1 MKKKIKEKKPNFLI
15 FEVGY
20 TQKEWQSRTSVALI
34 YPNTYQ
40 VGMSNL
46 GLHILY
52 REINRQDDFVCERV
66 FFSATEHPSTSIRSV
81 ESNSLI
87 QEFDIAAFCLSFE
100 IDGFHMVEMLRR
112 SQIPLWAEERRDDDP
127 LVIMGGPCPTFNPEP
142 WAPFVDAAVIGEGEE
157 ILVEIGKVWALSK
170 GLPRVERITQL
181 AEIEGLYIPSLY
193 EPCQNEQGQYE
204 GLIEYQSAPSLPIS
218 KRVIQNMSVHSGH
231 MEIISSETEFGHMFL
246 VEVARG
252 CGRHCRFC
260 MAGYAF
266 RKPRVREVEEILKA
280 ISIGKSMGA
289 TQIGLVGAA
298 VSDHPKIDELC
309 RVIDEMDLNLSVASL
324 RADNVSLTLLKKL
337 AKSGQRTVTFAP
349 ETGSE
354 RMRSVI
360 NKGLDEADLLDASEK
375 AIKAG
380 MKHIRLYAMLGLP
393 TEIDADIE
401 ALIELAKKIRQV
413 MKKNHHAGKVILSV
427 NPFIPKPFTPFE
439 KMPLFNIKEIEKK
452 IRILQKE
459 LPLYEGYEI
468 KAESLRESWVQGIL
482 ARGDRSLARA
492 IADCSERG
500 YRNFAQAFRRCGL
513 SKEKYEYQDLKEW
526 KKLPWSHIDL
536 GVKKE
541 YFEEELKK
549 AMKEEPT
556 LPCFEGCRRCGV
568 CE

>member
-1 MKKKIKEKKPNFLI
+1 MKKRTKEKKLNFLT

-20 TQKEWQSRTSVALI
+20 TQKEWQSRTSIALI

-52 REINRQDDFVCERV
+52 REVNRQDDLVCERV
-66 FFSATEHPSTSIRSV
+66 FFSDVENQSTSIRSI

-87 QEFDIAAFCLSFE
+87 REFDIAAFCLSFE
-100 IDGFHMVEMLRR
+100 IDGFHMAEMLRS
-112 SQIPLWAEERRDDDP
+112 SQIPLWAEERRNDDS

-157 ILVEIGKVWALSK
+157 ILVEIGKAWALSK
-170 GLPRVERITQL
+170 GLPRIERIAQL
-181 AEIEGLYIPSLY
+181 TEIEGLYIPSLY

-204 GLIEYQSAPSLPIS
+204 GLIKHQPAPNLPIS

-266 RKPRVREVEEILKA
+266 RKPRVRDMEEILEA
-280 ISIGKSMGA
+280 ISIGKSLGA

-360 NKGLDEADLLDASEK
+360 NKGLDEADLLNASEK

-393 TEIDADIE
+393 TETDADIE

-439 KMPLFNIKEIEKK
+439 KMPLFNTKEIEKK

-459 LPLYEGYEI
+459 LPPYEGYEI

-482 ARGDRSLARA
+482 ARGDRSLARV

-549 AMKEEPT
+549 ATEEEST